1 MFRHATKEGAEGLK
15 MLKEYV
21 AEFAKYK
28 KLGIQTL
35 AQLSDAAL
43 NVAPAAEANSIGVIV
58 RHLHGNLISR
68 FTDFMTTDGEKEWRD
83 RAAEFAEVNYA
94 RAEVEAYW
102 TAAWSQLETV
112 LAGLND
118 DDLPKTVIIKGEAM
132 TTDAALCRALA
143 HVAYHV
149 GQIVFLAKHYRSAG
163 WNSLSIPRNR
173 SAEFNAFLG
182 AQPPAVADREKQF
195 DVAANFSQSSSDKK

>member
-1 MFRHATKEGAEGLK
+1 MFRQPELGAAKEGAEGLK

-21 AEFAKYK
+21 GEFAKYK

-43 NVAPAAEANSIGVIV
+43 NVAPAAEANSIAMIV

-68 FTDFMTTDGEKEWRD
+68 FTDFLTTDGEKEWRN
-83 RAAEFAEVNYA
+83 RAEEFAEVNYA

-102 TAAWSQLETV
+102 TAAWAQLETV
-112 LAGLND
+112 LAELSD
-118 DDLPKTVIIKGEAM
+118 DDLPKTVIIKGEVM
-132 TTDAALCRALA
+132 TADAALCRALA

-149 GQIVFLAKHYRSAG
+149 GQIVLLGRAAKAG
-163 WNSLSIPRNR
+163 DWEYLSTPR
-173 SAEFNAFLG
+173 
-182 AQPPAVADREKQF
+182 
-195 DVAANFSQSSSDKK
+195 

>member
-43 NVAPAAEANSIGVIV
+43 NVSPAAEANSIGVIV

-83 RAAEFAEVNYA
+83 RAAELKQAWAKAFA
-94 RAEVEAYW
+94 
-102 TAAWSQLETV
+102 
-112 LAGLND
+112 
-118 DDLPKTVIIKGEAM
+118 
-132 TTDAALCRALA
+132 
-143 HVAYHV
+143 
-149 GQIVFLAKHYRSAG
+149 
-163 WNSLSIPRNR
+163 
-173 SAEFNAFLG
+173 SAE
-182 AQPPAVADREKQF
+182 ADNERTYI
-195 DVAANFSQSSSDKK
+195 SG

>member
-1 MFRHATKEGAEGLK
+1 VCGKDRWISTARGTDPHTHFSTSYIDLQSDLITTKEGAEGLK

-43 NVAPAAEANSIGVIV
+43 NVAPAAEANSIGMIV

-68 FTDFMTTDGEKEWRD
+68 FTDFLTTDGEKKWRD

-102 TAAWSQLETV
+102 TAAWSRLETA
-112 LAGLND
+112 LAELSD
-118 DDLPKTVIIKGEAM
+118 DDLPKTVTIKGEAM
-132 TTDAALCRALA
+132 TVDAALCRALA

-149 GQIVFLAKHYRSAG
+149 GQIVLLGRAVKAG
-163 WNSLSIPRNR
+163 DWEYLSTPRY
-173 SAEFNAFLG
+173 
-182 AQPPAVADREKQF
+182 P
-195 DVAANFSQSSSDKK
+195 

>member
-1 MFRHATKEGAEGLK
+1 

-28 KLGIQTL
+28 KLGSRTL
-35 AQLSDAAL
+35 AQLSEEAL
-43 NVAPAAEANSIGVIV
+43 NVAPAAEANSIGMIV

-68 FTDFMTTDGEKEWRD
+68 FTDFLETDGEKEWRC

-94 RAEVEAYW
+94 RAEVVAYW
-102 TAAWSQLETV
+102 IAAWTRLETA
-112 LAGLND
+112 LAELSD

-132 TTDAALCRALA
+132 TADAALCRALA

-149 GQIVFLAKHYRSAG
+149 GQIVLLGRAAKTGDWEY
-163 WNSLSIPRNR
+163 LSTPR
-173 SAEFNAFLG
+173 
-182 AQPPAVADREKQF
+182 
-195 DVAANFSQSSSDKK
+195 

>member
-1 MFRHATKEGAEGLK
+1 MFRQPELIIIGECAFRAGSSDRAEGLK

-28 KLGIQTL
+28 KLGSQTL
-35 AQLSDAAL
+35 AGLSDAAL
-43 NVAPAAEANSIGVIV
+43 NIVPAAEANSIGMIV

-68 FTDFMTTDGEKEWRD
+68 FTDFLTTDGEKAWRD

-102 TAAWSQLETV
+102 TAAWAQLETA
-112 LAGLND
+112 LTELSD
-118 DDLPKTVIIKGEAM
+118 DDLPKTVTIKGKAM
-132 TTDAALCRALA
+132 TADAALCRALA

-149 GQIVFLAKHYRSAG
+149 GQIVLLGRAAKAG
-163 WNSLSIPRNR
+163 
-173 SAEFNAFLG
+173 
-182 AQPPAVADREKQF
+182 DREYLSTPARGFELTHNAVRKHQET
-195 DVAANFSQSSSDKK
+195 QR

>member
-1 MFRHATKEGAEGLK
+1 

-43 NVAPAAEANSIGVIV
+43 NVSPAAEANSIGVIV

-83 RAAEFAEVNYA
+83 RAAEFAEMNYA

-102 TAAWSQLETV
+102 TAAWTQLETV
-112 LAGLND
+112 LAGLSD
-118 DDLPKTVIIKGEAM
+118 SKLATRLAPSKMPLPM
-132 TTDAALCRALA
+132 SPL
-143 HVAYHV
+143 
-149 GQIVFLAKHYRSAG
+149 SAV
-163 WNSLSIPRNR
+163 NQVPPSRPPR
-173 SAEFNAFLG
+173 
-182 AQPPAVADREKQF
+182 
-195 DVAANFSQSSSDKK
+195 